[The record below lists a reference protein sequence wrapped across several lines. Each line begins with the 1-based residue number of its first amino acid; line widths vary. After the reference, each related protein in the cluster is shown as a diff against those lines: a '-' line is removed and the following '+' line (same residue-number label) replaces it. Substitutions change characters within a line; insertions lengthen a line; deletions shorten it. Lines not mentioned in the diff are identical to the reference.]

1 LIPAPPDA
9 AEFAPAI
16 ARPARNQNGIVSS
29 MSDDFDFAFI
39 GFAAFTWPS
48 LFGSGGEIGLTT
60 IAS

>member
-1 LIPAPPDA
+1 
-9 AEFAPAI
+9 
-16 ARPARNQNGIVSS
+16 